1 MTDETMTIDKQ
12 SFKKMLDKNDAD
24 EARII
29 ELEKERVKLYTVAIK
44 TLEIIGMAE
53 NGKLKIKDGGLNIRN
68 IISGAKPTISL
79 LIHAQF
85 SAKAEEKLRPFL
97 AQFLNFLQVIYPI
110 IHQKKGDLMSL
121 FQGLVGYL
129 ANRAYVLA
137 KSITG

>member
-85 SAKAEEKLRPFL
+85 SAKAEEKLGEKF
-97 AQFLNFLQVIYPI
+97 AYFQDVIP
-110 IHQKKGDLMSL
+110 L
-121 FQGLVGYL
+121 FEKIEKEI
-129 ANRAYVLA
+129 NP
-137 KSITG
+137 